1 MIINYE
7 NTFHDLVD
15 PSSTDRWDES
25 EATNFPSSLL
35 LMSRIPIRD
44 VVNSLRR
51 FLHRQ
56 NCLPDIHPTMSPFAQ
71 HVLRCDLVEVSTSA
85 KWYEAKGGQAGK
97 WTFLWPTLVIPW
109 FHSLS
114 NNLPHLYL
122 ERSTKQSWCQLNFF
136 NGKSHWSFGNRLIS
150 RTKPR
155 DEKSRSEDSLPS
167 LDSRGIE
174 RDTHAYLSG

>member
-1 MIINYE
+1 
-7 NTFHDLVD
+7 
-15 PSSTDRWDES
+15 
-25 EATNFPSSLL
+25 
-35 LMSRIPIRD
+35 MSRIPIRD

-56 NCLPDIHPTMSPFAQ
+56 NCLPDIHPTRSPFAQ

-85 KWYEAKGGQAGK
+85 KWYEAKGVQAGK

-136 NGKSHWSFGNRLIS
+136 NGKSQRNSGTGWFYKQNEGTRKVGVRILCLALTVEVSKGIHKRIYRVSAIS
-150 RTKPR
+150 PEYSPTRRP
-155 DEKSRSEDSLPS
+155 
-167 LDSRGIE
+167 
-174 RDTHAYLSG
+174 